1 MEALRRGNNTISRVV
16 AMGDL
21 VAYNLSVVTLFR
33 DERNQLFNENFLETF
48 RGIAEFRLI
57 NRISRR
63 RFIGV
68 APQNY
73 TGFGELFEGVYLHR
87 SALL

>member
-1 MEALRRGNNTISRVV
+1 MEALLRRNNTISRVV

-33 DERNQLFNENFLETF
+33 NQIFNENFLETF
-48 RGIAEFRLI
+48 RGIAVFRLI

-63 RFIGV
+63 QFSGV

-73 TGFGELFEGVYLHR
+73 TGFGKLFEGLC
-87 SALL
+87 